1 MITFDELLP
10 KIKDILKHYADL
22 ISHIQPVV
30 INRDLNGKV
39 RLIVSESIQNNPEH
53 QAAIDTIAA
62 QFSTELSPHSFA
74 PDNTVLYEPNVE
86 SVYQRAA
93 HFALADIPGVYV
105 VDRLATESRWDMITP
120 ESEGAS
126 RIVFFSIKGGVG
138 RSTAMAACAWALAQ
152 AGKKVMVL
160 DLDLESPGL
169 STALL
174 PEDRR
179 PTYGIADWLVEDL
192 VDNGNSL
199 LDDMIATSTLSHDG
213 DIYVIPAHGKN
224 PGEYIAKL
232 GRVWM
237 PKIDSNGNRESWSHR
252 LNRLIAQLEETI
264 KPDVILIDSRSGI
277 DEVASS
283 CVTDIGANTVLL
295 FTLDGEQTWS
305 GYRVLFEYWNRS
317 GKAADIR
324 ERLQLIGA
332 IIPDDER
339 RESYFSGLCENAYEL
354 FSSTLYDEV
363 PPGETVENLF
373 SFEMNDEAAP
383 HYPWA
388 IRWNRGFSALT
399 SLHSRFAQNTI
410 DSAEVQSI
418 FGTLIEGVQGL
429 TNHPGEH
436 DE

>member
-1 MITFDELLP
+1 MTTFDQILP
-10 KIKDILKHYADL
+10 AIEGILKPHTDL
-22 ISHIQPVV
+22 IGHIQPVV

-39 RLIVSESIQNNPEH
+39 RLIVSESVHNNPEQ
-53 QAAIDTIAA
+53 QAAVSAIAEQLSA
-62 QFSTELSPHSFA
+62 ELAPHSFT
-74 PDNTVLYEPNVE
+74 PDSTVLYESNVE
-86 SVYQRAA
+86 SVYQCAA
-93 HFALADIPGVYV
+93 HFSLADIPGVYV

-120 ESEGAS
+120 EAKGAS

-138 RSTAMAACAWALAQ
+138 RSTAMAACSWALAQ
-152 AGKKVMVL
+152 SGKKVMVL

-179 PTYGIADWLVEDL
+179 PAYGIADWLVEDL
-192 VDNGNSL
+192 VENGDNL

-237 PKIDSNGNRESWSHR
+237 PKIDRNSNRESWSHR
-252 LNRLIAQLEETI
+252 LHRLIDQLEERI

-283 CVTDIGANTVLL
+283 CVTDVGAKTVLL

-305 GYRVLFEYWNRS
+305 GYRVLFDYWNRS
-317 GKAADIR
+317 GRAADIR
-324 ERLQLIGA
+324 ERLQLVGA
-332 IIPDDER
+332 MIPDDER

-399 SLHSRFAQNTI
+399 SLHSRFEQNTI

-418 FGTLIEGVQGL
+418 FGTLIEGIQSL
-429 TNHPGEH
+429 TSYPGEH

>member
-10 KIKDILKHYADL
+10 KIKDILKPYADL

-39 RLIVSESIQNNPEH
+39 RLIVSESVHNNPEQ
-53 QAAIDTIAA
+53 QAAVSAIAE
-62 QFSTELSPHSFA
+62 QFSAELAPHSFA
-74 PDNTVLYEPNVE
+74 PDGTVLYESNVE
-86 SVYQRAA
+86 SVYQCAA
-93 HFALADIPGVYV
+93 HFALADDIPGVYV

-120 ESEGAS
+120 ESNGAS

-138 RSTAMAACAWALAQ
+138 RSTAMAACAWSLAQ

-160 DLDLESPGL
+160 DLDLESPGI

-192 VDNGNSL
+192 VENGNNL
-199 LDDMIATSTLSHDG
+199 IADMVATSTLSHDG

-232 GRVWM
+232 GRAWM
-237 PKIDSNGNRESWSHR
+237 PKMDRNGTRESWSHR
-252 LNRLIAQLEETI
+252 LHRLIDQLEERI

-305 GYRVLFEYWNRS
+305 GYRVLFDHWNRS

-332 IIPDDER
+332 MIPDDER
-339 RESYFSGLCENAYEL
+339 REGYFSGLCENAYEL

-373 SFEMNDEAAP
+373 SFEMNDESAP

-410 DSAEVQSI
+410 DSAEVKSI
-418 FGTLIEGVQGL
+418 FGTLIEGIY
-429 TNHPGEH
+429 PK
-436 DE
+436 